1 MPNWTSNILNV
12 VGKPEDVDKFVAHM
26 GDEMDF
32 EKVIPSPENMF
43 RDNLS
48 SEDKERL
55 AAEGVPNWYDWQSAN
70 WGTKWNA
77 CHHEGPVEIQDYEGM
92 NMKQATYRFETA
104 WDTPREVITA
114 LWDKW
119 PDLDFDGGYIHE
131 GYEGCGSFSEFNNRE

>member
-12 VGKPEDVDKFVAHM
+12 VGKPEDVDKFIAHM

-48 SEDKERL
+48 EEDKERC
-55 AAEGVPNWYDWQSAN
+55 AAEGIPNWYDWQSEN

-77 CHHEGPVEIQDYEGM
+77 CHHEGPVEIEDYEGM
-92 NMKQATYRFETA
+92 NIKQATYRFDTA

-119 PDLDFDGGYIHE
+119 PDLDFGGGYVHE
-131 GYEGCGSFSEFNNRE
+131 GYEGCGSFSEFSNRE

>member
-48 SEDKERL
+48 QEDRERCAARTGMIGNPKIGGPSGTL
-55 AAEGVPNWYDWQSAN
+55 A
-70 WGTKWNA
+70 
-77 CHHEGPVEIQDYEGM
+77 I
-92 NMKQATYRFETA
+92 MKVRS
-104 WDTPREVITA
+104 
-114 LWDKW
+114 K
-119 PDLDFDGGYIHE
+119 
-131 GYEGCGSFSEFNNRE
+131 S

>member
-1 MPNWTSNILNV
+1 MPNWTSNTLNV

-48 SEDKERL
+48 QEDKERL
-55 AAEGVPNWYDWQSAN
+55 AAEGVPNWYDWRSAN

-104 WDTPREVITA
+104 WDTPREGITA
-114 LWDKW
+114 LWD
-119 PDLDFDGGYIHE
+119 
-131 GYEGCGSFSEFNNRE
+131 